1 MHHETIKEEQ
11 LRQEN
16 EGMRYNM
23 NNKESDADNLE
34 FVAGFLAVA
43 DQYWLLIFDDIRVL
57 Y

>member
-43 DQYWLLIFDDIRVL
+43 DQY
-57 Y
+57 